1 MKNFKVYKNPK
12 KLKIILGM
20 IFLFAVHACKNE
32 NQKITDS
39 FHGMWKLDKFEV
51 FESSSGKWN
60 PDTSRTGYNG
70 FILYDG
76 KGHMSVH
83 LTPQGYKEY
92 DTNRKIDS
100 LSKDALIDLTLLY
113 RSNFVY
119 FADYKITD
127 STIEHHRHSATNPG
141 DWGTILTR
149 TFEFR
154 KDTLILTP
162 VEKIEDKSLRLRWIR
177 MQ

>member
-1 MKNFKVYKNPK
+1 VKKVTALK
-12 KLKIILGM
+12 KQELIKFLLGM

-32 NQKITDS
+32 MQKTTDP

-51 FESSSGKWN
+51 FESASGNWK

-83 LTPQGYKEY
+83 LTPKGYKKY
-92 DTNRKIDS
+92 DTNRNIDS
-100 LSKDALIDLTLLY
+100 LTKGDLMDLALFY

-119 FADYKITD
+119 FADYIITD

-141 DWGTILTR
+141 DWGTVLTR

-154 KDTLILTP
+154 NDTLILTP
-162 VEKIEDKSLRLRWIR
+162 VEKIEDKALRLRWIR
-177 MQ
+177 M

>member
-1 MKNFKVYKNPK
+1 MKKVTS
-12 KLKIILGM
+12 LKSRKIVTFLLGM
-20 IFLFAVHACKNE
+20 ISLFALHACKNE
-32 NQKITDS
+32 KHKTTDP

-51 FESSSGKWN
+51 FESASGNWK

-83 LTPQGYKEY
+83 LTPNGYKEH
-92 DTNRKIDS
+92 DTKNNIDS
-100 LSKDALIDLTLLY
+100 LTKDELLDLTLFY

-127 STIEHHRHSATNPG
+127 STIEHHRLSATNPA
-141 DWGTILTR
+141 DWGTVLTR

-162 VEKIEDKSLRLRWIR
+162 VEKIQDKALRLRWIK
-177 MQ
+177 M